1 MDSIGRTESQSEKSR
16 DERRNG
22 TNPLRC
28 SVVIPVY
35 NGAGEIGRALLALE
49 RQTASLSSFEVIV
62 VDDGSS
68 DGTPQT
74 VEEWSRAHP
83 ALNLRLVRQT
93 NAGPASARNYGA
105 RIARSDLLLFTDADC
120 IPQPGWVQAFVA
132 AFERANPPAACMGS
146 YRSRQMEPAARF
158 SQLEF
163 EERYALMEKR
173 GGDIDMVATYS
184 AAYRRPIFLESG
196 GFDER
201 FPKANNEDAEF
212 SYRLS
217 LAGHSMRFVRAAQVE
232 HEHDAT
238 WASYFRTK
246 MGRGFWRT
254 IVYRRYPEKAVSD
267 TYTPNLLKAQLPLS
281 ALALLGGM
289 LSILA
294 RRWRWLAL
302 VLPYLAST
310 GPMTL
315 FAAQHA
321 PDVVPWVA
329 WGAFVRALAFV
340 VGVGKAMLVGGE
352 ALRPPQ
358 IGRDARKP
366 QPMSRDE
373 LEGAM
378 EEVHA

>member
-1 MDSIGRTESQSEKSR
+1 MNLNDSAPASISAAPTP
-16 DERRNG
+16 NG
-22 TNPLRC
+22 KASPLRC

-49 RQTASLSSFEVIV
+49 GQTASLETFEVIV
-62 VDDGSS
+62 VDDGSR

-74 VEEWSRAHP
+74 VREWARNHP
-83 ALNLRLVRQT
+83 ALNLRLVQQA
-93 NAGPASARNYGA
+93 NAGPASARNHGA
-105 RIARSDLLLFTDADC
+105 RVVQSDLLLYTDADC
-120 IPQPGWVQAFVA
+120 IPQSGWVEAFVK
-132 AFERANPPAACMGS
+132 AFAGENPPAACMGS
-146 YRSRQMEPAARF
+146 YLSRQQEPAARF

-163 EERYALMEKR
+163 EERYALMEAR

-184 AAYRRPIFLESG
+184 AAYRRPVFLASG

-232 HEHDAT
+232 HKHDAT

-254 IVYRRYPEKAVSD
+254 IVYRRYPEKALRD
-267 TYTPNLLKAQLPLS
+267 TYTPNVLKAQLPLS
-281 ALALLGGM
+281 ALALLGGLLM
-289 LSILA
+289 LPT
-294 RRWRWLAL
+294 RRTRAGWLA
-302 VLPYLAST
+302 VPYLLST
-310 GPMTL
+310 IPMTR

-340 VGVGKAMLVGGE
+340 MGVARAMLFGND
-352 ALRPPQ
+352 ALRPAQ
-358 IGRDARKP
+358 AGRAASQP
-366 QPMSRDE
+366 QPMERAESPSAQEVSR
-373 LEGAM
+373 
-378 EEVHA
+378 